1 MKAII
6 MGCGRVG
13 ATLATHLSADGHEVC
28 VLDRDPES
36 REQLSA
42 SFSDRFLVGNGYNR
56 QLLEQA
62 GVATADAFIAV
73 TSGDNTNIVGARIAK
88 EDYRVPQVIAR
99 IYDPR
104 RADIYRD
111 LGIPTVASVRWTVG
125 RIDQMLRHRYVDPE
139 VSFGNGETL
148 LVRDTLPAWFTDRS
162 LHDLD
167 VDGHIRVIAVTRGGR
182 SFLPTGDSRAQPGDV
197 VSFAVA
203 AGALDRLRS
212 FLDKE
217 LGT

>member
-13 ATLATHLSADGHEVC
+13 STLAHQLSVDRHDVC
-28 VLDRDPES
+28 VLDRDPDA
-36 REQLSA
+36 RELLPA
-42 SFSDRFLVGNGYNR
+42 AFPGRFLVGNGYHR
-56 QLLEQA
+56 GLLEQA
-62 GVATADAFIAV
+62 GISTADAFVAV

-104 RADIYRD
+104 RADIYQT
-111 LGIPTVASVRWTVG
+111 LGIPTVASVRWTVN
-125 RIDQMLRHRYVDPE
+125 RINQLLQHRYVDPE

-148 LVRDTLPAWFTDRS
+148 LVRETLPDWLSGRPLS
-162 LHDLD
+162 ELD
-167 VDGHIRVIAVTRGGR
+167 IDGQIRVVAVTRGGH
-182 SFLPTGDSRAQPGDV
+182 SFLPTENSHGQPGDV

-203 AGALDRLRS
+203 ATALDRLRS
-212 FLDKE
+212 FMDKE

>member
-1 MKAII
+1 MKVII

-13 ATLATHLSADGHEVC
+13 STLAHQLSVEGHDVC
-28 VLDRDPES
+28 VVDHDPRT
-36 REQLSA
+36 RELLLANYSGG
-42 SFSDRFLVGNGYNR
+42 FIVGNGYNR
-56 QLLEQA
+56 SILEQA
-62 GVATADAFIAV
+62 GIAEAGAFVAV

-88 EDYRVPQVIAR
+88 EDYRVPQVVAR

-104 RADIYRD
+104 RADIYRE
-111 LGIPTVASVRWTVG
+111 LGIPTVASVRWTTN
-125 RIDQMLRHRYVDPE
+125 RIRQMLSHRYVNRE

-148 LVRDTLPAWFTDRS
+148 LVRETLPAWFAGRP
-162 LHDLD
+162 LHELE
-167 VDGHIRVIAVTRGGR
+167 VDDEIRVIAVTRGGA
-182 SFLPTGDSRAQPGDV
+182 SFLPRRGTVAEADDA

-203 AGALDRLRS
+203 ATALDRLRS

>member
-1 MKAII
+1 MKAIV

-13 ATLATHLSADGHEVC
+13 ATLATHLSTDGHEVC
-28 VLDRDPES
+28 VLDHDPDSQE
-36 REQLSA
+36 LLPT
-42 SFSDRFLVGNGYNR
+42 SFPGRFLVGNGYNR
-56 QLLEQA
+56 ELLERA
-62 GVATADAFIAV
+62 GIAAADAFIAV

-162 LHDLD
+162 LLDLD
-167 VDGHIRVIAVTRGGR
+167 VDGQIRVVAVTRGGR
-182 SFLPTGDSRAQPGDV
+182 SFLPTAGTRAQADDV

-203 AGALDRLRS
+203 AHALNRLRS
-212 FLDKE
+212 ILDKE

>member
-13 ATLATHLSADGHEVC
+13 ATLADQLSTDGHQVV
-28 VLDRDPES
+28 VLDRDPDAKELLPTTFAG
-36 REQLSA
+36 Q
-42 SFSDRFLVGNGYNR
+42 FLVGNGYNR
-56 QLLEQA
+56 TLLEEA
-62 GVATADAFIAV
+62 GIGTADAFVAV

-104 RADIYRD
+104 RADIYHD
-111 LGIPTVASVRWTVG
+111 LGIPTVASVRWTVS
-125 RIDQMLRHRYVDPE
+125 RIGQMLRHRYVNPE
-139 VSFGNGETL
+139 VAFGNGETL
-148 LVRDTLPAWFTDRS
+148 LVRETLPAWLAGRP

-167 VDGHIRVIAVTRGGR
+167 VDGEIRVIAVTRGGH
-182 SFLPTGDSRAQPGDV
+182 SFLPTNTTPAQPGDA

-203 AGALDRLRS
+203 ATALDRLRS
-212 FLDKE
+212 FLGKE
-217 LGT
+217 LGS

>member
-1 MKAII
+1 VII

-13 ATLATHLSADGHEVC
+13 STLAHQLSVEGHDVC
-28 VLDRDPES
+28 VLDRDPDTRES
-36 REQLSA
+36 LPANYTGE
-42 SFSDRFLVGNGYNR
+42 FIVGNGYNR
-56 QLLEQA
+56 AVLERA
-62 GVATADAFIAV
+62 GIASAAAFVAV

-88 EDYRVPQVIAR
+88 EDYRVPQVVAR

-111 LGIPTVASVRWTVG
+111 LGIPTVASVRWTTN
-125 RIDQMLRHRYVDPE
+125 RIRQMLSHRYVNPD
-139 VSFGNGETL
+139 VTFGNGDTL
-148 LVRDTLPAWFTDRS
+148 LVRESLPAWLAGRP
-162 LHDLD
+162 LRDLE
-167 VDGHIRVIAVTRGGR
+167 VDGEIRVVAVTRGGT
-182 SFLPTGDSRAQPGDV
+182 SFVPTVASLAETDDA

-203 AGALDRLRS
+203 ATALDRLRS